1 VTHGVE
7 RTTARVVLVDAEGRT
22 LLLCGGDP
30 SRPEGGQW
38 WFTPGGGIEQG
49 ETVQDAARRE
59 VLEET
64 GIAISDLG
72 EVVLRQRIEY
82 DFAGALVRQ
91 DEQFFVVQV
100 PGVHPDEMSD
110 VGWTDLERRSV
121 VGCRWWSVSE
131 LGSTTETV
139 YPLGL
144 ADLLDKHS
152 PR

>member
-1 VTHGVE
+1 MTHGVE

-64 GIAISDLG
+64 GIAISDL
-72 EVVLRQRIEY
+72 VKSFY
-82 DFAGALVRQ
+82 
-91 DEQFFVVQV
+91 
-100 PGVHPDEMSD
+100 
-110 VGWTDLERRSV
+110 TN
-121 VGCRWWSVSE
+121 VS
-131 LGSTTETV
+131 STTLRVRLSGRTSSSSWCRC
-139 YPLGL
+139 P
-144 ADLLDKHS
+144 AS
-152 PR
+152 TRTR